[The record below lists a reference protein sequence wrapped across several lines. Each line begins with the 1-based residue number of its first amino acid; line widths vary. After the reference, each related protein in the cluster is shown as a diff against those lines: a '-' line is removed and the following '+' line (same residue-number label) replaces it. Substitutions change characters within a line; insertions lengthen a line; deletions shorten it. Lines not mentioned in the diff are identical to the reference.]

1 MDQISIETQGA
12 RPAGIFGVREE
23 AQLPVPSSTAPG
35 LTGAPVRARRSWFG
49 IALRIVRDALIAVAL
64 MTTVPIGIVAFT
76 GDRVWEYTSWNS
88 NVRARIA
95 QSDAARP
102 LALPK
107 DPSITPMQAGLAF
120 NALLQQ
126 KTEVKG
132 FPMIEPA
139 ARPEATWEHA
149 ILTPDM
155 FRTAQPTMYHGP
167 NSQSILE
174 AVARGFTPQEMAY
187 LKTLATA
194 PVWQSFDLVARAP
207 AVDFIGGRFKVP
219 FEAHVTAPD
228 LPIIR
233 YKGPKE
239 MAYAAVSRAA
249 YHMALGQRDS
259 AETILRSVVS
269 FGFTLVDNGTS
280 FIDEL
285 IGTVIVGTGRDALQR
300 FYVITSDPRASSP
313 ALMPPQR
320 VDGKGG
326 AGMTRT
332 GADDMRRRLI
342 ALSQD
347 PNSRPGER
355 YEALHLLSISAC
367 TNVRELM
374 FGRRTE
380 VADAYRAASTRLARY
395 PAERA
400 LVELISREPKL
411 ARYPITYGPV
421 TGMAMSAAA
430 VAGTVLHNP
439 RLETCTLI
447 IGSAYNLP

>member
-12 RPAGIFGVREE
+12 RPAGFFGMRED
-23 AQLPVPSSTAPG
+23 AQLPVPSSPAPE
-35 LTGAPVRARRSWFG
+35 LTGAPARARRSWLG
-49 IALRIVRDALIAVAL
+49 IALRIGRDALIAVAL
-64 MTTVPIGIVAFT
+64 MATVPIGIVAFT
-76 GDRVWEYTSWNS
+76 GDRVWVYTSWNV
-88 NVRARIA
+88 NTRERIA

-120 NALLQQ
+120 NALQQ

-149 ILTPDM
+149 IITPDM
-155 FRTAQPTMYHGP
+155 FRTAQPTMFHGP
-167 NSQSILE
+167 NSQAILE
-174 AVARGFTPQEMAY
+174 AVAKGFTPQEMAY
-187 LKTLATA
+187 LKAVASA
-194 PVWQSFDLVARAP
+194 PVWKNFDLVSRAP

-219 FEAHVTAPD
+219 FGADVTAPD

-233 YKGPKE
+233 YKE
-239 MAYAAVSRAA
+239 VREIASAAASRAA
-249 YHMALGQRDS
+249 YHMALGQSDS

-280 FIDEL
+280 LIDEL

-300 FYVITSDPRASSP
+300 FYVITGDPRASSP

-320 VDGKGG
+320 VDGK
-326 AGMTRT
+326 AGPAITR
-332 GADDMRRRLI
+332 ADEEVRRRLI
-342 ALSQD
+342 ALTQD
-347 PNSRPGER
+347 PKAFPGER
-355 YEALHLLSISAC
+355 YEALRMLSISTC
-367 TNVRELM
+367 TNVRELI
-374 FGRRTE
+374 FGRRSE
-380 VADAYRAASTRLARY
+380 VTDAYRAASTGLARY

-400 LVELISREPKL
+400 LVELISREPEL
-411 ARYPITYGPV
+411 ARYPINYGPV

>member
-12 RPAGIFGVREE
+12 RPAGFFGVREE
-23 AQLPVPSSTAPG
+23 AQLPVPASPAPG
-35 LTGAPVRARRSWFG
+35 LAGAPVRARRSWLA
-49 IALRIVRDALIAVAL
+49 IALRIGRDALIAVAL
-64 MTTVPIGIVAFT
+64 MTTVPIGIVAVT
-76 GDRVWEYTSWNS
+76 GNRVWVYASWNT

-95 QSDAARP
+95 QSAGARP

-120 NALLQQ
+120 NALQE
-126 KTEVKG
+126 KVEAKG

-139 ARPEATWEHA
+139 VRPEASWEHA
-149 ILTPDM
+149 IITPDM
-155 FRTAQPTMYHGP
+155 FRTAQPTVYHGP
-167 NSQSILE
+167 NSQAILE
-174 AVARGFTPQEMAY
+174 AVAKGFTPKEMAY

-194 PVWQSFDLVARAP
+194 PVWKNFDLVARAP

-219 FEAHVTAPD
+219 FGAGVTAPD

-233 YKGPKE
+233 FKDVRE
-239 MAYAAVSRAA
+239 IAYAATSRAA

-259 AETILRSVVS
+259 AETILRSVLS
-269 FGFTLVDNGTS
+269 FGYALVDNGTS
-280 FIDEL
+280 MIDEL
-285 IGTVIVGTGRDALQR
+285 IGTVIVGAGRDALQR

-313 ALMPPQR
+313 ALMPPPR
-320 VDGKGG
+320 VDGK
-326 AGMTRT
+326 AGPAITR
-332 GADDMRRRLI
+332 ANEEERRRLI

-347 PNSRPGER
+347 PKAFPGER
-355 YEALHLLSISAC
+355 YEALRMLSLSAC

-374 FGRRTE
+374 FGPRIE
-380 VADAYRAASTRLARY
+380 VTNAYRAASTGLART